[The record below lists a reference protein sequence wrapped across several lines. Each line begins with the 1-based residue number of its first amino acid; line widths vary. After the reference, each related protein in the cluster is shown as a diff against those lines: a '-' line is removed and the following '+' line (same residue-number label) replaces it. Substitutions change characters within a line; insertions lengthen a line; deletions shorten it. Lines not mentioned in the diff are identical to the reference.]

1 MYERILV
8 PLDGS
13 KVGEAALDVVS
24 ELIGKFSFEVKV
36 EVTLLQVL
44 TSLSHYIVAGEASV
58 QVRYTEEEL
67 KQIEKE
73 VIDYLDK
80 AGEGLKSKG
89 VDVKV
94 KVVTGSAT
102 EEIMKAADEANA
114 DLIAMSTHGR
124 SGISRLA
131 LGSIAERV
139 VRTSSRPVI
148 VVRAQKQ

>member
-24 ELIGKFSFEVKV
+24 ELIDKFSSEITV

>member
-24 ELIGKFSFEVKV
+24 ELIDKFSSEITV

-80 AGEGLKSKG
+80 VGEGLKSKG
-89 VDVKV
+89 VDVKM
-94 KVVTGSAT
+94 KVVAGSAT
-102 EEIMKAADEANA
+102 EEIMKAAEEANA